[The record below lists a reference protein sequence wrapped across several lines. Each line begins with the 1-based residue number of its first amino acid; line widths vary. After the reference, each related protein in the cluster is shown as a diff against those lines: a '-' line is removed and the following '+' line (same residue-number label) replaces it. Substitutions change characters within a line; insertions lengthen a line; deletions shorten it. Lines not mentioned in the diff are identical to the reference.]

1 MRTSVAG
8 FRKHAVPGLQSRQAK
23 WVHTHLRIRRTEI
36 QITLAIFLAALSAAG
51 CAKIAEPQPPE
62 VRIPLPA
69 TDLAARQVSDFIVLT
84 VSKPERNTNGSE
96 ATTLRSV
103 DIYRLSEDGNAKD
116 VAGVADQGQF
126 AKKAL
131 LILSIP
137 AYRFSEYLSEKTFTF
152 QDRFSPDP
160 SVMYS
165 HSFRYA
171 VRFIN
176 DKKQRGGLSN
186 QVSIT
191 PVPIPLPPI
200 GLSATESQDSI
211 SLKWTAPS
219 ENMDGSKPP
228 RIAGYNIYRTEDPK
242 QFPSNPVNPEP
253 VQATGFEDLNFRF
266 DTTYYYEI
274 TTVGGLQ
281 RPRPESLRS
290 QILPVST
297 KDTFPPDPPKD
308 FSAILQGD
316 TVILLWAPSPSAD
329 VDGYRISRQEQ
340 GGAERK
346 PVQTELIR
354 ALSFRDSK
362 TEAGKKYEYEIRA
375 VDTHGNESVPVK
387 TEMEQR

>member
-8 FRKHAVPGLQSRQAK
+8 FRKHAGPGLQSRQAK
-23 WVHTHLRIRRTEI
+23 WLNTHLPIGRTEI
-36 QITLAIFLAALSAAG
+36 QIALTIFLAALSAAG

-62 VRIPLPA
+62 LRIPLPA
-69 TDLAARQVSDFIVLT
+69 TDLAVRQVSDFIVLT

-103 DIYRLSEDGNAKD
+103 DVYRLSEDGNAKD
-116 VAGVADQGQF
+116 AAGGVDQGQF
-126 AKKAL
+126 TKRAL
-131 LILSIP
+131 RILSVS
-137 AYRFSEYLSEKTFTF
+137 ASRFSEYLNEKTFTF
-152 QDRFSPDP
+152 QDRFLSDP
-160 SVMYS
+160 SAMYS
-165 HSFRYA
+165 HTFRYA

-176 DKKQRGGLSN
+176 DKKQSGGFSN

-200 GLSATESQDSI
+200 GLSAKGSQDSI

-219 ENMDGSKPP
+219 ENMDGSRPP
-228 RIAGYNIYRTEDPK
+228 HIAGYNIYRTEDPK
-242 QFPSNPVNPEP
+242 QFPSNPINPEP

-266 DTTYYYEI
+266 DTTYYYAI

-281 RPRPESLRS
+281 RPRPESLHS
-290 QILPVST
+290 QTLPVST

-329 VDGYRISRQEQ
+329 VDGYRIYRQEQ
-340 GGAERK
+340 GGAKRK

-354 ALSFRDSK
+354 ALSFRDSRV
-362 TEAGKKYEYEIRA
+362 EAGKKYEYEIRA

-387 TEMEQR
+387 AETEQR